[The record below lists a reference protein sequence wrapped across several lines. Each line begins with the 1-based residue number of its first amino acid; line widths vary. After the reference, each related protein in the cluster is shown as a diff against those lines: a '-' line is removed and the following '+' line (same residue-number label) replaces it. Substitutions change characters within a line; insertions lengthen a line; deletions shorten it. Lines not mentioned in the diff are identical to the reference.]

1 MWALLCAEYEA
12 RFNIKTDATP
22 MHEEAWVQSTW
33 RECVA
38 QPGTQARWGQPPGSQ
53 SGPAGHAGS
62 SARTMP
68 LSDPRA
74 TGQKVDRWR
83 VYQSG
88 RAVTELRGVRLLQVW
103 WVVKSVCYKGTPQ
116 EHPKTR
122 WPQDATGEYAAFLSR
137 SRTCHLILMQAKA
150 PFKERI

>member
-12 RFNIKTDATP
+12 RFNIRMDATP
-22 MHEEAWVQSTW
+22 LHEEAWVHSTW
-33 RECVA
+33 RECGA
-38 QPGTQARWGQPPGSQ
+38 PPGTQARWGQPLGSQ
-53 SGPAGHAGS
+53 RGPPGHAGS
-62 SARTMP
+62 LACTTP
-68 LSDPRA
+68 PSDPRA
-74 TGQKVDRWR
+74 TGQKVDRWQ

-103 WVVKSVCYKGTPQ
+103 WVVKTVCFKGTPQ
-116 EHPKTR
+116 EHLKTR

-137 SRTCHLILMQAKA
+137 SGTCHLMLMQPKS